1 MRCSLPYGSSTLTLE
16 IPDDRVAAHCAP
28 AAVAATAATGL
39 LTAALAAPQGLP
51 PLRDLASGKR
61 VTLLLSDR
69 TRSTPRTAAGNAL
82 LEHLHT
88 AAHVH
93 IAITTGSHS
102 SDHPADRAL
111 LDTLLAQAAAAGIP
125 ADGQV
130 HDSHAGPFRDYGST
144 AAGTPVQLNTR
155 AMDADLFAV
164 HADMKPHYFAGY
176 SNVAKHFL
184 PGLSAYAG
192 IERNHALALLPAA
205 APGCHPWHP
214 DPARH
219 TNPLAVDIADA
230 FARATGGRTV
240 FTLATIAS
248 GEQVLWAAAGAA
260 PTVTAAG
267 ITTLDR
273 DCAHALPPV
282 SHVIIS
288 CGGYPLDE
296 TLYTAHAGLEM
307 TRAIFRPGAEIL
319 LLAECRDGIA
329 PNAEAVANFYQP
341 LCARRAPPER
351 SSYRLGA
358 HKTARLAALRDCCR
372 IHLHT
377 ALPDAVVAAAGFTP
391 AHDPQALVAQWLADG
406 ARPAIISGANKLL
419 LHPAP

>member
-1 MRCSLPYGSSTLTLE
+1 MHLSLPYGSGTVALDL
-16 IPDDRVAAHCAP
+16 PDDRIAAHCTPSP
-28 AAVAATAATGL
+28 AAVPAAAGL
-39 LTAALAAPQGLP
+39 LTAALAAPQELP
-51 PLRDLASGKR
+51 PLRDLARGRR

-69 TRSTPRTAAGNAL
+69 TRSTPRTAAGSAL
-82 LEHLHT
+82 LAQLDT

-111 LDTLLAQAAAAGIP
+111 LDTLLTQAAAAGLA

-130 HDSHAGPFRDYGST
+130 HDCHLGPFTGYGCT
-144 AAGTPVQLNTR
+144 AAGTPVHLNAR

-176 SNVAKHFL
+176 SNVAKHFF
-184 PGLSAYAG
+184 PGLSTYAG

-214 DPARH
+214 DAARH
-219 TNPLAVDIADA
+219 TNPLAADIAEA
-230 FARATGGRTV
+230 FARAVGGRAV

-248 GEQVLWAAAGAA
+248 GERVQWAAAGDAQAA
-260 PTVTAAG
+260 TAAG
-267 ITTLDR
+267 ITALDR
-273 DCAHALPPV
+273 DCARTLPPV
-282 SHVIIS
+282 SHCIIS

-307 TRAIFRPGAEIL
+307 TRAVFRPGAEIL

-329 PNAEAVANFYQP
+329 PNTEAVTNFYEP
-341 LCARRAPPER
+341 LCARSAPPDR
-351 SSYRLGA
+351 DSYRLGA
-358 HKTARLAALRDCCR
+358 HKTARLAALRDNCR
-372 IHLHT
+372 LHLHT
-377 ALPDAVVAAAGFTP
+377 ALPEAIVRAAGFIP
-391 AHDPQALVAQWLADG
+391 ARDPQALVNRWLSAG
-406 ARPAIISGANKLL
+406 ACPAVISGANKLL